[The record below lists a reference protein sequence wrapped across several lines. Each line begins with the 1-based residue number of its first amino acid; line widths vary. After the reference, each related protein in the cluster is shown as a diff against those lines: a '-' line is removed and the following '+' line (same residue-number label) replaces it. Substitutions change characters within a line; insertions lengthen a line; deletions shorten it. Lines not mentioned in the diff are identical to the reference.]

1 MSASWFYGAP
11 VTKLVVFSTAAT
23 TAWCLKVAAAPDLF
37 LRAASLDT
45 SRVLASGELWR
56 LVTCHIPFATVAQ
69 LLFGLPFLYEMRKLE
84 RMMGTGKFGV
94 FFVFVTSLA
103 TSLQAGISY
112 SLFSGSALL
121 AASSEHGGSGPAT
134 GPFSLIYAMLMLH
147 HVMVPALK
155 SRQFRI
161 LGVDFTNK
169 APFYLMAIPVSGEF
183 LFLVAP
189 TTFLPSFLPF

>member
-37 LRAASLDT
+37 LRAAS
-45 SRVLASGELWR
+45 

-169 APFYLMAIPVSGEF
+169 APFYLMAIPVSG
-183 LFLVAP
+183 
-189 TTFLPSFLPF
+189 

>member
-23 TAWCLKVAAAPDLF
+23 TALCLKVAAAPDLF

-84 RMMGTGKFGV
+84 RMGHGESRHSIQGDLIRVNHKIAHALHMKPIANIRPGV
-94 FFVFVTSLA
+94 Y
-103 TSLQAGISY
+103 GWRRWWCWRRC
-112 SLFSGSALL
+112 GDSAYD
-121 AASSEHGGSGPAT
+121 H
-134 GPFSLIYAMLMLH
+134 
-147 HVMVPALK
+147 
-155 SRQFRI
+155 SRA
-161 LGVDFTNK
+161 VDQ
-169 APFYLMAIPVSGEF
+169 
-183 LFLVAP
+183 
-189 TTFLPSFLPF
+189 